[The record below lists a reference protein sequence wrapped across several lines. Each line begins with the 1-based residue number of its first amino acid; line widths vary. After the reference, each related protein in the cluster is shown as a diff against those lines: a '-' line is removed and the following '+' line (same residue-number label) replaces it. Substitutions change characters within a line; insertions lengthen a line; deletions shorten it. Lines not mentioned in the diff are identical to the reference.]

1 MKYKTVNTREC
12 FSLTTNEINMVI
24 LLDRMIL
31 SVKIYETIRRDDAC
45 TLKKDFIFYQTQF
58 MIEFQN
64 GKEAF
69 LEKPP
74 HLQQD

>member
-1 MKYKTVNTREC
+1 MKYKTVNTREY

-45 TLKKDFIFYQTQF
+45 TLKEDFIFYQTQF
-58 MIEFQN
+58 MIEF
-64 GKEAF
+64 KMV
-69 LEKPP
+69 
-74 HLQQD
+74 